1 MTIRRWL
8 RRREDVTR
16 EVVEAVALALGFVEG
31 LKTAGA
37 SRSEFEAQAF
47 LEHLANQGFVVR
59 ARDGAERVRLKP
71 EPLDKRRVSGAELR
85 SMRTELG
92 LSVARLAIRAGI
104 HHATLAGIESGR
116 TSPQA
121 RTRTAIL
128 NALAAARLEPAGLR

>member
-1 MTIRRWL
+1 MN
-8 RRREDVTR
+8 R
-16 EVVEAVALALGFVEG
+16 EVEKAVSLALGFVEG

-37 SRSEFEAQAF
+37 SRSENEAQAF
-47 LEHLANQGFVVR
+47 LEHLANQGYVVR

-85 SMRTELG
+85 TMRTDLG
-92 LSVARLAIRAGI
+92 LSVARLAVRARI

-121 RTRTAIL
+121 RTLTAIL
-128 NALAAARLEPAGLR
+128 DALAAARLEPAGLR